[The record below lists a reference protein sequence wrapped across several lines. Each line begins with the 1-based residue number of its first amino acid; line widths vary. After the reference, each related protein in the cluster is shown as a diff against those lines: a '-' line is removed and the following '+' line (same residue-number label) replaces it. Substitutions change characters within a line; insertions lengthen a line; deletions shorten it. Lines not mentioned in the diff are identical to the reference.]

1 MFQSIISNQILSEK
15 EKILARLLTLLMYLI
30 LGVPN
35 MGEPAAPLDQLAIF
49 VTKCTNQANMK
60 CKLILN
66 INLKLLLVYNRIKET
81 IIFLDFK
88 RKINSLKMEAQVEM
102 IHKILLKIFLRAVL
116 ITTAIILEQL
126 VKQLQFHFCRTVIS
140 QAMSYRLSTKTIF
153 PVQFKKI
160 QKEDQDL
167 EIVWRRFMKC
177 LQILE

>member
-1 MFQSIISNQILSEK
+1 
-15 EKILARLLTLLMYLI
+15 
-30 LGVPN
+30 
-35 MGEPAAPLDQLAIF
+35 
-49 VTKCTNQANMK
+49 MK

-140 QAMSYRLSTKTIF
+140 
-153 PVQFKKI
+153 
-160 QKEDQDL
+160 
-167 EIVWRRFMKC
+167 
-177 LQILE
+177 

>member
-1 MFQSIISNQILSEK
+1 
-15 EKILARLLTLLMYLI
+15 MYLI
-30 LGVPN
+30 LDVRN
-35 MGEPAAPLDQLAIF
+35 MEEQAELLESLVIF
-49 VTKCTNQANMK
+49 GIKCTNQVNMK

-160 QKEDQDL
+160 QKEDLGQ
-167 EIVWRRFMKC
+167 EIVWRRSMKYH
-177 LQILE
+177 QILE